1 MSRINSTPLLLG
13 AGALGLLVLAAAA
26 SSPSARKAAQETAD
40 AAGQAA
46 KKLEEKVEALIT
58 DWIPTLLR
66 KTSEHEGSYWS
77 VQANLDGNGV
87 SYGILQW
94 TQKSGSLGRLLRQ
107 MAAADPAAFGRFFGA
122 SWARLLDV
130 TGRGSLESIDG
141 APLWSEPWAS
151 RFATAAR
158 WPAFQQ
164 VQARVAAES
173 EYMTGA
179 VEIARLLGVS
189 TERAMVLLYNRTVQ
203 QGPAGA
209 LGPAKRLL
217 AWYAEDPKRRPAA
230 VNDVLAQY
238 AWMCAAKFR
247 RTSAPERR
255 NYNDDGNIW
264 WSPVPTEWSELGI
277 GRYRV
282 QRVAVS
288 GVWHAVT
295 GPPSKPWSLYDMIV
309 SRSSNIL
316 TDPLLRDVPVDL
328 DVQRAAA

>member
-1 MSRINSTPLLLG
+1 MKSNNTPLLLG
-13 AGALGLLVLAAAA
+13 AGAIGLVLLAAAA
-26 SSPSARKAAQETAD
+26 SSPTARRAAQQTAES
-40 AAGQAA
+40 AGKAA
-46 KKLEEKVEALIT
+46 KKLEEKVETLIT

-77 VQANLDGNGV
+77 VQPNIDGNGV

-94 TQKSGSLGRLLRQ
+94 TQKSGSLGRLLRE
-107 MAAADPAAFGRFFGA
+107 MAAADPIAFGRFFGA
-122 SWARLLDV
+122 SWAKLLEV
-130 TGRGSLESIDG
+130 TARASLESVDG
-141 APLWSEPWAS
+141 AVLWAEPWVS
-151 RFATAAR
+151 RFTAAGR

-164 VQARVAAES
+164 VQARDAAES

-179 VEIARLLGVS
+179 VQVATLLGVNS
-189 TERAMVLLYNRTVQ
+189 ERAMVLCYNRTVQ

-209 LGPAKRLL
+209 LGPAKRLV
-217 AWYAEDPKRRPAA
+217 AWYAEDPKRRPGA

-238 AWMCAAKFR
+238 AWMCAGKFR

-277 GRYRV
+277 GVYRV

-295 GPPSKPWSLYDMIV
+295 GPPSKPWSLYDLIV
-309 SRSSNIL
+309 KRSSDIL
-316 TDPLLRDVPVDL
+316 TDPLLRDAPVDL
-328 DVQRAAA
+328 RVQRAVA

>member
-1 MSRINSTPLLLG
+1 MSRASNTPLLLG
-13 AGALGLLVLAAAA
+13 AGAIGLVILAAAA
-26 SSPSARKAAQETAD
+26 TSPSARKAAQQTAD
-40 AAGQAA
+40 AAGKAA

-66 KTSEHEGSYWS
+66 KTSEHEGQFWS
-77 VQANLDGNGV
+77 VQPNLDGNGV

-94 TQKSGSLGRLLRQ
+94 TQKSGSLGRLLRE
-107 MAAADPAAFGRFFGA
+107 MAAADPVAFGRFFGT

-130 TGRGSLESIDG
+130 TARASLEAIDG
-141 APLWSEPWAS
+141 AVLWAEPWAS
-151 RFATAAR
+151 RFTAAGR

-164 VQARVAAES
+164 VQARDAAQS
-173 EYMTGA
+173 EYMAGA
-179 VEIARLLGVS
+179 IEVARLLGVS
-189 TERAMVLLYNRTVQ
+189 TERAMVLCYNRTVQ

-209 LGPAKRLL
+209 LGPAKRLV
-217 AWYAEDPKRRPAA
+217 AWYTEDPKRRPAA

-264 WSPVPTEWSELGI
+264 WSPVATEWSELGV
-277 GRYRV
+277 GV
-282 QRVAVS
+282 HAVHRVAVS

-295 GPPSKPWSLYDMIV
+295 GPPSKPWSLYDLIV
-309 SRSSNIL
+309 FRSSNIL
-316 TDPLLRDVPVDL
+316 TDPLLRDAPVDL
-328 DVQRAAA
+328 DVQRAVA